1 MSLMELFGGQWVKL
15 PKRDP
20 KDVEKKMKLVTLLK
34 FSDHYLDQVAAFKVQ
49 QMLNSSKWDPSKT
62 YGLA

>member
-49 QMLNSSKWDPSKT
+49 QMLK
-62 YGLA
+62 